1 MGQNNISTSI
11 VNCNDIVVKSIF
23 EIFSLI
29 FFTSWHGKEIPTYI
43 SILKTQN
50 NPQKPGW
57 WCPWSRWLRRCN
69 LVCVILCIWWSYLLV
84 VLCSFVIVCYVFFFI
99 LFLYCWKLNFWFFFI
114 HSCIVANYIC
124 DFSSF
129 ILVLSQIVF
138 VIFLHFV
145 LVLLRKKG
153 VGQQLPSVTS
163 SAASSDSLLNN
174 FLFFSFFIFL
184 CVHYFFLIFPSSRR
198 QGLRVYAMMILSPL
212 RDVIPSS
219 DFGQSE
225 DRYPA
230 PRTLRS
236 DI

>member
-50 NPQKPGW
+50 NPQKAGW

-145 LVLLRKKG
+145 LVLLEIIF
-153 VGQQLPSVTS
+153 
-163 SAASSDSLLNN
+163 A
-174 FLFFSFFIFL
+174 FFFILFL
-184 CVHYFFLIFPSSRR
+184 YCCKLHLYFFFILFLYCWEKRVSGSSFR
-198 QGLRVYAMMILSPL
+198 LSPAL
-212 RDVIPSS
+212 PLLLIL
-219 DFGQSE
+219 F
-225 DRYPA
+225 
-230 PRTLRS
+230 
-236 DI
+236 